1 MSGCL
6 EHTAILSHLIAEA
19 KRNKLDLVATWLD
32 IANAYGSI
40 AHRLLQVSLERAH
53 VPAEVRDL
61 ISSYYEKVDIRFT
74 TKEFTTEW
82 QRVEK
87 GIITGCTL
95 SVILFALTMTM
106 LLASTKK
113 ETRGPVTISGQQQ
126 ENARLY
132 MDDVS
137 TTTRTVTQTHHLLG
151 EISRFFRWGR
161 LEVKPSK
168 CRVLVLVKGCP
179 RSIAV
184 YWEKQEITSVLSK
197 EIKYLG
203 KEYNYTLTDRQQMEK
218 TEKKLEDGVKRINR
232 TRIAGKNKCWI
243 VQNMLIPRLMWPL
256 TIYDF
261 PQSRVEAVE
270 RKVTAHLKKW
280 LGIPKSLSADLLYA
294 RSAMMRLPYASI
306 VEEVKVARAR
316 TQVMLETSED
326 VCIKDA
332 NIVLDTGRKWRVSEA
347 VADAKVKLKIQDIAG
362 IANIGREGIGI
373 NHRQYYKGSSEKV
386 KKQLIVKKI
395 RETEEERRLV
405 KIAGLAQQSRS
416 LQWGLQQR
424 VVKDRDMR
432 ETPDAL
438 FQFQMKVLYNLLPTP
453 SNKNRWFRTVQ
464 LSSMLRKWYLRPH
477 LNQLQSRTVTGMLHL
492 ET

>member
-1 MSGCL
+1 M
-6 EHTAILSHLIAEA
+6 
-19 KRNKLDLVATWLD
+19 DLVATWLD

-106 LLASTKK
+106 LLASTK

-232 TRIAGKNKCWI
+232 TRIAGIN
-243 VQNMLIPRLMWPL
+243 
-256 TIYDF
+256 
-261 PQSRVEAVE
+261 
-270 RKVTAHLKKW
+270 
-280 LGIPKSLSADLLYA
+280 
-294 RSAMMRLPYASI
+294 
-306 VEEVKVARAR
+306 
-316 TQVMLETSED
+316 
-326 VCIKDA
+326 
-332 NIVLDTGRKWRVSEA
+332 
-347 VADAKVKLKIQDIAG
+347 AG
-362 IANIGREGIGI
+362 
-373 NHRQYYKGSSEKV
+373 
-386 KKQLIVKKI
+386 
-395 RETEEERRLV
+395 
-405 KIAGLAQQSRS
+405 
-416 LQWGLQQR
+416 
-424 VVKDRDMR
+424 
-432 ETPDAL
+432 
-438 FQFQMKVLYNLLPTP
+438 
-453 SNKNRWFRTVQ
+453 
-464 LSSMLRKWYLRPH
+464 
-477 LNQLQSRTVTGMLHL
+477 
-492 ET
+492 